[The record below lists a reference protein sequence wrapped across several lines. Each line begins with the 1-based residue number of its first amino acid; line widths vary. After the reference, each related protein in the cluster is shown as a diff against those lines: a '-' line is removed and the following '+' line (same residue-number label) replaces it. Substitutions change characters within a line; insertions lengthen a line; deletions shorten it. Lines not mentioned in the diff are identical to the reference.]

1 MNDYI
6 LLTATEWEALEGLP
20 HFVICLYLA
29 LKRHCDF
36 RTGIVGQTK
45 RISWRTLCSELYVE
59 EHQGFDESG
68 SPTRQ
73 RVERAMQWLK
83 KRELVQDLGSKK
95 RGEPIVF
102 KLLLAHTP
110 SSVHNKPVQNPC
122 RTRAGYPEQ
131 DEIVENPKKSNGG
144 ERPQQ
149 KAVQNPCS
157 EKSENPYDINSQY
170 SVLPTDINNLPNT
183 SPVQNTHTSSSELK
197 PALNAQALELFA
209 EWQKIMGKPRAAL
222 DRKRKARIEW
232 ALKTYGYDT
241 CVMAIEG
248 CARSEWHMGKNDRGQ
263 RYDDLTLIFRDAE
276 KVERFLEYRNQQ
288 PQAQHRSSTLDR
300 WMGTD
305 AIEGEVITAR
315 AIGG

>member
-1 MNDYI
+1 M
-6 LLTATEWEALEGLP
+6 
-20 HFVICLYLA
+20 
-29 LKRHCDF
+29 
-36 RTGIVGQTK
+36 
-45 RISWRTLCSELYVE
+45 
-59 EHQGFDESG
+59 
-68 SPTRQ
+68 
-73 RVERAMQWLK
+73 
-83 KRELVQDLGSKK
+83 
-95 RGEPIVF
+95 
-102 KLLLAHTP
+102 
-110 SSVHNKPVQNPC
+110 
-122 RTRAGYPEQ
+122 
-131 DEIVENPKKSNGG
+131 
-144 ERPQQ
+144 
-149 KAVQNPCS
+149 QNPCS
-157 EKSENPYDINSQY
+157 AKSENPYDINSQY

-222 DRKRKARIEW
+222 DR
-232 ALKTYGYDT
+232 
-241 CVMAIEG
+241 VMAIEG

-300 WMGTD
+300 WMGAD